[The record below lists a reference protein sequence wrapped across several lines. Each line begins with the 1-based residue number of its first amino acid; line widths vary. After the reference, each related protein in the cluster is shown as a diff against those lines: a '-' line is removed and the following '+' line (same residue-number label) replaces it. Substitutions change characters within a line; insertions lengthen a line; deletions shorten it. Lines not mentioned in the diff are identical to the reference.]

1 MRREKLATMWM
12 CREDWRRQ
20 VPGGGG
26 NFKALGCVTL
36 NFKFFVSLWLQFF
49 STSPLQLTL
58 IRKTYTHRCLEEVA
72 CVCVCVCLHMSWLR
86 KELSFTSDSKWYR
99 LHRHKQ
105 KQESWDYKSPNPEN
119 PRNHREGFELP
130 WDVEAGERMCRPL
143 WCRSP
148 GAVWNVGQTN
158 FHGLG
163 SK

>member
-1 MRREKLATMWM
+1 M

-72 CVCVCVCLHMSWLR
+72 CVCVCVCVCVFAH
-86 KELSFTSDSKWYR
+86 ELAEEGVEFHIRFKVIQTS
-99 LHRHKQ
+99 
-105 KQESWDYKSPNPEN
+105 
-119 PRNHREGFELP
+119 
-130 WDVEAGERMCRPL
+130 
-143 WCRSP
+143 
-148 GAVWNVGQTN
+148 
-158 FHGLG
+158 
-163 SK
+163 